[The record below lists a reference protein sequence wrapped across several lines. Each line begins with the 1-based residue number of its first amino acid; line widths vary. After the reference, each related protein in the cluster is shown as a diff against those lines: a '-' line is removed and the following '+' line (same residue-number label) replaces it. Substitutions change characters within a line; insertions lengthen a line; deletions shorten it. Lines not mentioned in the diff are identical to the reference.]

1 MSSYEATAFPHQTQ
15 PKLRTF
21 FFYKDSFALLCFLC
35 PFSGQLM
42 PALLQD
48 PMLAKPFLQGLKQV
62 KLPHFFAFLPLGFTS
77 CQLSEDSSA
86 FTSGPSSAPAAS
98 TLMPQGSAGGCVAL
112 FGLAVLPLPL
122 AFLPVCAG
130 SGFWDPGKVARKK
143 WGEHSED
150 DEGVVLQQIQ
160 TIYYGVCVWPTKS
173 CTTKKIG
180 CIYNGLSP
188 HVG

>member
-1 MSSYEATAFPHQTQ
+1 MPFFRTADASP
-15 PKLRTF
+15 
-21 FFYKDSFALLCFLC
+21 FAG
-35 PFSGQLM
+35 PN
-42 PALLQD
+42 A
-48 PMLAKPFLQGLKQV
+48 GLKQV

-188 HVG
+188 HVS